1 MDLTTIVGMIAAV
14 LTTISFIPQAL
25 KTIRTKH
32 TGDLSL
38 NMYIALNTGVA
49 LWFVY
54 GIFQNALPIILANG
68 VTFCF
73 TFIILIMILKYGNHD
88 PSTKG

>member
-1 MDLTTIVGMIAAV
+1 MDITNIVGMIAAL
-14 LTTISFIPQAL
+14 LTTISFVPQAL

-54 GIFQNALPIILANG
+54 GLIQNAMPIILANSI
-68 VTFCF
+68 TFCF
-73 TFIILIMILKYGNHD
+73 TFTILVMIIKYRD
-88 PSTKG
+88 KPSAK